1 MLYGGAFL
9 LLIPVYLSV
18 EDQGFWFT
26 LMALGAM
33 SRLADM
39 GFLNLVMT
47 YNAHANVG
55 KDFSEREVIAY
66 TVLWRNQVIKFVFPI
81 IFIIGVLLLSFQS
94 RSTLVFFSWIWYVV
108 ALALVFFL
116 FHKLALLEGRGEIAR
131 SHFHKGLLYLLA
143 TFFSFLFIIY
153 FQTILALPASLFM
166 AAISVYFFS
175 KRSISFKVD
184 SVLSGERR
192 NKLGQE
198 FKLLIKKT
206 SLSWV
211 GGYIGTQGIVPMVYL
226 VLGPAASGLVG
237 MTLNVFVAIQNF
249 ANVFL
254 LSIAP
259 KITKLV
265 ALGQIQ
271 EAKSVIKRGLF
282 KAVLTFLLGVSVFL
296 IFSIFGSNWLIFDRV
311 FIDKNVY
318 FLALGFLFQIAIFSM
333 AMIMR
338 ACKQEPLG
346 PMSFYSG
353 SIGLILLVFAMIA
366 AGQSFIFVGFLISS
380 FITLVWT
387 AYIFYRK
394 NFLSFSSDDLCA
406 RGE

>member
-9 LLIPVYLSV
+9 LLIPVYLSP

-81 IFIIGVLLLSFQS
+81 IAIIGVLLLSIQS
-94 RSTLVFFSWIWYVV
+94 RSTLLFFSWIWYVV

-116 FHKLALLEGRGEIAR
+116 FHKLALLEGRGEIVR
-131 SHFHKGLLYLLA
+131 THFHKGLLYLLA

-259 KITKLV
+259 NITKLV

-271 EAKSVIKRGLF
+271 EAKSMINRGLL
-282 KAVLTFLLGVSVFL
+282 KALITFLLGVSVFL

-311 FIDKNVY
+311 LIDKNVY
-318 FLALGFLFQIAIFSM
+318 FLALGFLFQIAIYSM

-380 FITLVWT
+380 FIAFLWT
-387 AYIFYRK
+387 AYIFYSK
-394 NFLSFSSDDLCA
+394 NFLSCSSHDLSSI
-406 RGE
+406 R

>member
-108 ALALVFFL
+108 TLAIIFFL

-192 NKLGQE
+192 KKLGQE

-259 KITKLV
+259 NITKLV

-271 EAKSVIKRGLF
+271 EAKSMINRGLL
-282 KAVLTFLLGVSVFL
+282 KALITFLLGVSVFL

-311 FIDKNVY
+311 LIDKNVY
-318 FLALGFLFQIAIFSM
+318 FLALGFLFQIAIYSM

-353 SIGLILLVFAMIA
+353 AIGLILLVFAMVA

-380 FITLVWT
+380 FIALVWT